1 MDPLKKKYHT
11 GPKNIVYEID
21 GASYGLDDQLVEVI
35 RASIAKRLET
45 NQLEIPR
52 LPQVATRIM
61 QLSQDP
67 ETGLDHI
74 VDAISTDPMLAS
86 RVLVMANSAAHA
98 GGQRVDGLQQA
109 LMRLGFNAVR
119 DMVFAESMRMRI
131 FSAKAYRQILEE
143 SWKLSLGTALACD
156 ALSKVTGIEREGAF
170 LLGLLHDTGKPVL
183 VQAVAE
189 IERANKGQSLG
200 VEMVEILMSQ
210 LHEETGAHVLASWD
224 MPAAFVEAARDHHR
238 YKGPI
243 TKPAQRLVHAGN
255 LICQHLGI
263 GDVEREVTFS
273 VERVFSDLEVTD
285 EATLGPVIDAVREGV
300 ERMTTGMQDAA

>member
-1 MDPLKKKYHT
+1 MEPLKRKYHT

-21 GASYGLDDQLVEVI
+21 GASHGLDDQLVEVI
-35 RASIAKRLET
+35 RASIAKRLAS

-61 QLSQDP
+61 QLAQDP
-67 ETGLDHI
+67 ETDLDHI

-86 RVLVMANSAAHA
+86 RVLVMANSAAYA
-98 GGQRVDGLQQA
+98 GGQRVDGLLQA

-131 FSAKAYRQILEE
+131 FSAKAYRPILEE
-143 SWKLSLGTALACD
+143 SWRLSLGTALACD
-156 ALSKVTGIEREGAF
+156 SLSRITGIETEGAF

-200 VEMVEILMSQ
+200 TEMVEILMSQ

-238 YKGPI
+238 YKGA
-243 TKPAQRLVHAGN
+243 TATPAQRLVYAGN
-255 LICQHLGI
+255 RICQHLGI
-263 GDVEREVTFS
+263 GDIEKEVTFS
-273 VERVFSDLEVTD
+273 IERVFSDLGVTD
-285 EATLGPVIDAVREGV
+285 EATLAPVLDAVREGV
-300 ERMTTGMQDAA
+300 ERMTTGMEEAA

>member
-1 MDPLKKKYHT
+1 MDPLRKKYNT

-67 ETGLDHI
+67 ETDLDHI

-86 RVLVMANSAAHA
+86 RVLVMANSAAYA

-200 VEMVEILMSQ
+200 TEMVEILMSQ
-210 LHEETGAHVLASWD
+210 LHEETGAHVLASWE
-224 MPAAFVEAARDHHR
+224 MPASFVEAARDHHR

-243 TKPAQRLVHAGN
+243 ARPAQRLVHAGN
-255 LICQHLGI
+255 VICQHLGI

-273 VERVFSDLEVTD
+273 VERVFSDLGVTD
-285 EATLGPVIDAVREGV
+285 EGTLTPVIEAVREGV